1 MPAHSERRVL
11 PYTAEQLFD
20 LVAAVERYPEFL
32 PWCKETRILARE
44 GDVFHAEMTIGFKTV
59 RQAFGSRVETARPH
73 RIDVEPTRG
82 PFRRM
87 ENRWRFADL
96 PGGGCR
102 VDFEVDFEFRSRLL
116 RTLIGA
122 LFHEAARR
130 MVAAFEA
137 RARALYGPGRPAIAA
152 AQPRPRAP

>member
-1 MPAHSERRVL
+1 
-11 PYTAEQLFD
+11 
-20 LVAAVERYPEFL
+20 
-32 PWCKETRILARE
+32 
-44 GDVFHAEMTIGFKTV
+44 
-59 RQAFGSRVETARPH
+59 
-73 RIDVEPTRG
+73 
-82 PFRRM
+82 M

-152 AQPRPRAP
+152 AHPRPRAP